1 MTISFS
7 SIATRRFAALGLSGL
22 APFFWRETSIS
33 PAPVRR

>member
-22 APFFWRETSIS
+22 APFFWREASFHHRQ
-33 PAPVRR
+33 ARD